1 LNYLY
6 YVFNLHN
13 WIVEG
18 STTCMNSIIKNLEQL
33 LANKSTIETI
43 LEQTDGLVGLPIPY
57 EHHEYRIT

>member
-1 LNYLY
+1 
-6 YVFNLHN
+6 
-13 WIVEG
+13 
-18 STTCMNSIIKNLEQL
+18 MNSIIKNLEQL